1 MKNLHSIK
9 PILIIFLC
17 IAVVGLPI
25 LSYAQDPAR
34 DAQLAAEEN
43 TSKILWFGAGFLGGI
58 IGVILAYVIKPSPPA
73 STLVGKSPDY
83 VAAYTDAYREECK
96 SIQTKYAWIGCGT
109 QSVLTLICY
118 LAGLLTTASAY

>member
-17 IAVVGLPI
+17 VAVVGLPI
-25 LSYAQDPAR
+25 LSYAQDPAK

-83 VAAYTDAYREECK
+83 VAAYTDAYKDECK
-96 SIQTKYAWIGCGT
+96 RIQTKYAWIGCGT
-109 QSVLTLICY
+109 QSVLTLIYY
-118 LAGLLTTASAY
+118 LAVLSATASAY